1 MGDGLGHPKTSGT
14 CPALVTRSQLEQIV
28 QVVALV
34 GLELL
39 SDLGHLIRLV
49 CDDGIDRFLQ
59 VFTDFL
65 VIINGPDID
74 GLALVVG
81 LVSQVVLI
89 GEVLDD
95 EEVYLIVAKAP

>member
-1 MGDGLGHPKTSGT
+1 M
-14 CPALVTRSQLEQIV
+14 
-28 QVVALV
+28 

-39 SDLGHLIRLV
+39 SDAGHLIRLV
-49 CDDGIDRFLQ
+49 RNDGIDRFLQ
-59 VFTDFL
+59 VFADFF
-65 VIINGPDID
+65 VVINGPDID

-89 GEVLDD
+89 GEVFDD